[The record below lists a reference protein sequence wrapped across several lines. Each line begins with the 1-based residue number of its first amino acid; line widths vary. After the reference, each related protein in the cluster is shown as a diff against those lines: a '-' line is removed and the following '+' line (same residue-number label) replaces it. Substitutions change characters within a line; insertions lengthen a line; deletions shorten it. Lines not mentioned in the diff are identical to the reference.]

1 MLLVLNI
8 LQVQAAVAGHGEG
21 IIHREFGKKATYC
34 LSK

>member
-21 IIHREFGKKATYC
+21 IIHREFGKATYC